1 MVEVGTGSLEQ
12 GADVFHD
19 LSALGFDGVASQL
32 ARLGNQGDLARCE
45 QQAVHD
51 IALGVRADGCRGVG
65 GRNGFH

>member
-12 GADVFHD
+12 SADVFHD
-19 LSALGFDGVASQL
+19 LSALRFDGVASQL

-51 IALGVRADGCRGVG
+51 IALGVRANGCRGVR
-65 GRNGFH
+65 GRNGLH